1 MDNLDSKIVG
11 ILQKDDRASNA
22 DIAREVGVSEGT
34 VRRRL
39 KRLVDAQLINVVA
52 LLDPSRLGY
61 SSEAI
66 VGIQVDPDKIDES
79 SQTIS
84 ELDGVSWV
92 VVTTGAYDI
101 FAWITV
107 ESAEDLG
114 NFLRHNL
121 GFVSGVRRTKTFV
134 NLAVKKRS
142 YGVSIR
148 RQQPACCGSLT
159 ALFRA
164 SIGRVAAFDF
174 PNICAR

>member
-1 MDNLDSKIVG
+1 MGNLDSKIGG
-11 ILQKDDRASNA
+11 ILQKDGRASNA
-22 DIAREVGVSEGT
+22 GIAREVGVSEGT

-101 FAWITV
+101 FAWIAV